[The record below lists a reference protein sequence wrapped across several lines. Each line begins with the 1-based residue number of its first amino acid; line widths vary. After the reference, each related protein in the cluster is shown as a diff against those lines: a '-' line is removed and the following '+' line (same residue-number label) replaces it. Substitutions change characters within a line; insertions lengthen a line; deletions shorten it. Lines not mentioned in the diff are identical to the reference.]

1 MNHLP
6 ILPILSFVYK
16 FNNKGQNWKDREYLG
31 GPSYLALILEITQ
44 LRKFTWTLK
53 SLLDRL
59 IYHLVIFCAFP
70 LNTHKFDC
78 NSLTGVL
85 LCCSSSVV
93 GLFCSEKLSCFS
105 IIKMFLK
112 NSHKVHNFI

>member
-1 MNHLP
+1 MSVHFFIRPRVRLLKGILGHPNQEYGLKCIPNMNHLP

-31 GPSYLALILEITQ
+31 GPSYLVLILEITQ

-85 LCCSSSVV
+85 L
-93 GLFCSEKLSCFS
+93 
-105 IIKMFLK
+105 
-112 NSHKVHNFI
+112 